1 MKNEMSEE
9 EQSSAAVRKG
19 ETNAKMEP
27 EAGTGDAAE
36 EGDLL
41 DDDSNDERGDDQL
54 ELTKDDGKEAEEG

>member
-1 MKNEMSEE
+1 MKNKMSEE
-9 EQSSAAVRKG
+9 EQSSASVRKD

-41 DDDSNDERGDDQL
+41 DDDSNDEPARG
-54 ELTKDDGKEAEEG
+54 